1 MRLPGGRARAT
12 AACRARRGRFDA
24 EPRLLHVAPRASP
37 AAATCHRKQQILLMT
52 PASRCGDRAVVPVA
66 GRGIRYPR
74 LLCRAWQAVGALFD
88 AVAHTSV
95 ATEERAKTIMWR
107 ARRQF
112 KKKAKVAEAG
122 TYLYFTS
129 LLAFVVAAK
138 AARPSR

>member
-1 MRLPGGRARAT
+1 MTGPW
-12 AACRARRGRFDA
+12 
-24 EPRLLHVAPRASP
+24 
-37 AAATCHRKQQILLMT
+37 CH
-52 PASRCGDRAVVPVA
+52 
-66 GRGIRYPR
+66 IRYPH

-138 AARPSR
+138 AARPAANLRPDLCRAHS